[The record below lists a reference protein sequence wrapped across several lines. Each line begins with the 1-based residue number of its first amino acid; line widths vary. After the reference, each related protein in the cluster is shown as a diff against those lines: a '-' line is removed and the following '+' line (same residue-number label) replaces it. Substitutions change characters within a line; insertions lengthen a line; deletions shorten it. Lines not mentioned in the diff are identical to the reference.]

1 MLKSIPKTMKS
12 TKVYLFVHCNVYGL
26 FPSCSSRSSSMMQS
40 HEDVI
45 TKANRLLTG
54 LRTSPAAMVGQHS
67 RSMKKRCRP
76 SLVEKEYNKNL
87 VSIEFPGHSPPEV
100 QVLYDYYKLYEGSLS
115 FTMSMT
121 EAEIRKKIA
130 SPIREKSF

>member
-1 MLKSIPKTMKS
+1 MGAVNSIDE
-12 TKVYLFVHCNVYGL
+12 VHVSSELEGL

-40 HEDVI
+40 HEDVQTGYLHVFI
-45 TKANRLLTG
+45 LLQQ
-54 LRTSPAAMVGQHS
+54 LSWVNILGQW
-67 RSMKKRCRP
+67 KKRHRP
-76 SLVEKEYNKNL
+76 SFVEKEHNKNL
-87 VSIEFPGHSPPEV
+87 VLIELPGHSPPEV

-130 SPIREKSF
+130 SLIREK